1 MYGIR
6 SGVFL
11 LACIW
16 GRVVSGSCWE
26 NAGQQYAVEPRLLY
40 AIAEVESGLN
50 SQAVNYNKNGSRDLG
65 VMQINSIHLPRL
77 AEKGITERRL
87 LEEPCVT
94 INVGA
99 EILAEFIAKHG
110 YNWTAVGA
118 YNAGSADDRQ
128 EARMRYAHKVWLR
141 YQALG
146 AR

>member
-6 SGVFL
+6 WGVFL
-11 LACIW
+11 LACIC

-26 NAGQQYAVEPRLLY
+26 SAGQQYAVEPRLLY

-50 SQAVNYNKNGSRDLG
+50 SQAVNHNKNGTRDLG
-65 VMQINSIHLPRL
+65 VMQINSVHLPRL

-99 EILAEFIAKHG
+99 AILAEFIAKHG

-118 YNAGSADDRQ
+118 YNAGSANDRHA
-128 EARMRYAHKVWLR
+128 ARMRYAHKVWLR

-146 AR
+146 ER